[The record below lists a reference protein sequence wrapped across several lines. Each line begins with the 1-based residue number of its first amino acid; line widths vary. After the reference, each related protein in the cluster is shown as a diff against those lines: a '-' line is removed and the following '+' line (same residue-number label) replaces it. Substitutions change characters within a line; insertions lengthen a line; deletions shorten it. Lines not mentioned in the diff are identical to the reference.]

1 MYSSG
6 CRQVGLSSA
15 VHSSRWWGTPAEARP
30 REGAAVVAAVVVVV
44 MVVAVAAVV
53 VLLVEALG
61 QMPNSSHGVISCHH
75 NNIALHRRNRRNRR
89 RNRQKP

>member
-15 VHSSRWWGTPAEARP
+15 VHSSRRWGTPAEARP

-44 MVVAVAAVV
+44 VAVAVV
-53 VLLVEALG
+53 VVVGCVCMCSCQQRSLSRVR
-61 QMPNSSHGVISCHH
+61 ISGTEVP
-75 NNIALHRRNRRNRR
+75 
-89 RNRQKP
+89 Q